1 MELLDIEKE
10 EKIVLQ
16 HNVITSG
23 RYDYSA
29 CMMDVLFM
37 VLASLEKDKRKYTI
51 HAGNIEKITGRKW
64 NYQQLKKSTEIIGSR
79 VFEIQTEK
87 KFIQLWLFSSV
98 VYNLGEGSFTIT
110 INEEALPYFFE
121 LKNNF
126 TAIHLKSVLSC
137 TSKYAKRLYGI
148 ACQWRSVG
156 TKRFEI
162 LELKKILG
170 LVDKQG
176 YEQFER
182 ISDFKARV
190 LDIAVKQ
197 INENTDI
204 SFSYELRKR
213 GRTYHWVTFF
223 FENQR
228 FKQLEIDFNESI
240 DVQKYI
246 RKIEVYGLTEEQAKI
261 IASKMT
267 EKQFDEVITEVNTRI
282 RQGLKIKNSTS
293 AYLVGVMQKK
303 GILPIVTK

>member
-16 HNVITSG
+16 HNAITSG
-23 RYDYSA
+23 KYDYSA
-29 CMMDVLFM
+29 CMMDILFM

-51 HAGNIEKITGRKW
+51 HAIDIELITGRKW
-64 NYQQLKKSTEIIGSR
+64 NYQQLKNSTEIIGSR

-87 KFIQLWLFSSV
+87 KFIQMWLFSSV

-110 INEEALPYFFE
+110 INEDALPYFFE

-137 TSKYAKRLYGI
+137 SSKYAKRLYGF

-162 LELKKILG
+162 LELKKMLG
-170 LVDKQG
+170 LVDKKG
-176 YEQFER
+176 IEQFER
-182 ISDFKARV
+182 IYDFKKNV

-282 RQGLKIKNSTS
+282 RQGLKINNTS

-303 GILPIVTK
+303 GILPIVAK

>member
-16 HNVITSG
+16 HNAITSG

-51 HAGNIEKITGRKW
+51 HAIDIELITGRKW
-64 NYQQLKKSTEIIGSR
+64 NYQQLKNSTEIIGSR
-79 VFEIQTEK
+79 GFEIQTEK

-246 RKIEVYGLTEEQAKI
+246 RKIEVYGLNEEQAKI

-282 RQGLKIKNSTS
+282 RQGLKINNTS

-303 GILPIVTK
+303 GILPIVAK

>member
-16 HNVITSG
+16 HNAITSG

-51 HAGNIEKITGRKW
+51 HAIDIELITGRKW
-64 NYQQLKKSTEIIGSR
+64 NYQQLKNSTEIIGSR

-110 INEEALPYFFE
+110 INEDALPYFFE

-137 TSKYAKRLYGI
+137 SSKYAKRLYGF

-162 LELKKILG
+162 LELKKMLG
-170 LVDKQG
+170 LVDKKG
-176 YEQFER
+176 IEQFER
-182 ISDFKARV
+182 IYDFKKNV

-282 RQGLKIKNSTS
+282 RQGLKINNTS

-303 GILPIVTK
+303 GILPIVAK

>member
-16 HNVITSG
+16 HNAITSG

-51 HAGNIEKITGRKW
+51 HAIDIELITGRKW
-64 NYQQLKKSTEIIGSR
+64 NYQQLKNSTEIIGSR

-110 INEEALPYFFE
+110 INEDALPYFFE

-137 TSKYAKRLYGI
+137 SSKYAKRLYGF

-162 LELKKILG
+162 LELKKMLG
-170 LVDKQG
+170 LVDKKG
-176 YEQFER
+176 IEQFER
-182 ISDFKARV
+182 IYDFKKNV

-282 RQGLKIKNSTS
+282 RQGLKINNTS